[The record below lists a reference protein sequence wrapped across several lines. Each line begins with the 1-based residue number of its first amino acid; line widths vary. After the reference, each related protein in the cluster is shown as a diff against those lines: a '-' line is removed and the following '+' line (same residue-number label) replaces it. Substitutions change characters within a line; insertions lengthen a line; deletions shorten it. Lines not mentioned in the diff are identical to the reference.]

1 MAGHSNAAWLLG
13 TLLMAGTGTAMAQA
27 VTTADYA
34 RAASMLGDRTG
45 PLVDHAVSGAQWL
58 DDGSL
63 VYREQADGKVR
74 VLRFDP
80 DRKSTRLNSS
90 HEFVSRMPSS
100 A

>member
-63 VYREQADGKVR
+63 VYR
-74 VLRFDP
+74 
-80 DRKSTRLNSS
+80 
-90 HEFVSRMPSS
+90 
-100 A
+100 

>member
-1 MAGHSNAAWLLG
+1 
-13 TLLMAGTGTAMAQA
+13 MAGTGTAMAQA

-63 VYREQADGKVR
+63 IYREQTDGKTR
-74 VLRFDP
+74 YLRFDP
-80 DRKSTRLNSS
+80 ATGKTAAAAMTNTITAHTAAAHTARRG
-90 HEFVSRMPSS
+90 F
-100 A
+100 